1 MKLVDFDAQ
10 FYKEWTNRSSWTID
24 QMLLTNLI
32 PVFVASKLEVYKM
45 AKVFTKTTNHLN
57 FG

>member
-1 MKLVDFDAQ
+1 MHNFTKNGLTGV
-10 FYKEWTNRSSWTID
+10 NLNSWTID

-32 PVFVASKLEVYKM
+32 FVASKLEVYKM
-45 AKVFTKTTNHLN
+45 AKIFTKTTNHLN

>member
-1 MKLVDFDAQ
+1 MHNFTKNGLTGV
-10 FYKEWTNRSSWTID
+10 NVNSWTID

-45 AKVFTKTTNHLN
+45 AKIFTKTTNHLN